1 MGQTNSNCDV
11 KKSDLGEL
19 ISGNQIDEEKT
30 LGLLRQVGA
39 SWKGAIGAMAATVVF
54 LVFYF
59 YGLNMVTYPWA
70 YGLTS
75 QTPQGNWIGKVNID
89 KNTTFLVN
97 MKMAHDTEFSETKA
111 KTIPSIAGLIS
122 ICSAKTAPID
132 ARIYGNPSWTGSTV
146 VLGTKIDFG
155 RNIVPEKILC
165 KASKNSL
172 ECTFDFEHPISR
184 ASQKVREDF
193 KNVYTPKAEFASK
206 VVVPFSPIGAG
217 DKSFGEQC
225 KFKGTP

>member
-39 SWKGAIGAMAATVVF
+39 SWKGAITAMAATAVF

-59 YGLNMVTYPWA
+59 YG
-70 YGLTS
+70 
-75 QTPQGNWIGKVNID
+75 
-89 KNTTFLVN
+89 
-97 MKMAHDTEFSETKA
+97 
-111 KTIPSIAGLIS
+111 IS

-132 ARIYGNPSWTGSTV
+132 ARIYGNPTWRGSTV

-172 ECTFDFEHPISR
+172 ECTFDFEHPISK

-206 VVVPFSPIGAG
+206 IVVPFSPISAG
-217 DKSFGEQC
+217 DKSLGEQC
-225 KFKGTP
+225 KSKGTP